1 MLPARVPA
9 GAPPETASGD
19 GAAPSAL
26 PPMGPPPGG
35 LNLRSSLP
43 DPMRPSE
50 GEMPF
55 LDHLEELRWRIIKA
69 LVGIVVCAGVALVF
83 DDWIMDVLL
92 LGPTYESFFMYRLL
106 GIDAV
111 TVTLLNRTVT
121 GQFFAYFGTVLA
133 AGLVIGSPIIVYQT
147 WRFIEPGLYPKEKR
161 GLRFAT
167 LSATFF
173 FVLGIAFGYLIL
185 TPLALQFFAQ
195 FSISDQIANE
205 FDISRYFS
213 MVLTWTFGAGLLFE
227 LPVVV
232 YFLARLGIVT
242 APMLRSGRRIALV
255 IILVVAA
262 VLTPPDPLSQ
272 IIMAIPLMGLYELS
286 IRLAAFVDRRR
297 ERELA
302 EEAAAEAARAAAAAP
317 GGAAHPG
324 APAPSAAVS

>member
-1 MLPARVPA
+1 MLPARAPA
-9 GAPPETASGD
+9 GVPPEAASGD
-19 GAAPSAL
+19 GATPPAL
-26 PPMGPPPGG
+26 PPHGG
-35 LNLRSSLP
+35 LSPRASLP
-43 DPMRPSE
+43 DPTRPGE

-69 LVGIVVCAGVALVF
+69 LAGIVVCAGLALVF

-133 AGLVIGSPIIVYQT
+133 AGLIIGSPVIVYQA
-147 WRFIEPGLYPKEKR
+147 WRFIEPGLYAREKR

-173 FVLGIAFGYLIL
+173 FVLGISFGYLIL

-232 YFLARLGIVT
+232 YFLARLGVVT
-242 APMLRSGRRIALV
+242 APMLRSGRRIAIV
-255 IILVVAA
+255 VILVLSA

-297 ERELA
+297 ARELA
-302 EEAAAEAARAAAAAP
+302 EEAAADEARTATSP
-317 GGAAHPG
+317 P
-324 APAPSAAVS
+324 AAVS